1 MSTRSPHPPL
11 SPSLPSSDVN
21 GEQQQP
27 QQQRR
32 VSVQIGAMAQQ
43 QSMGVGGGVGSII
56 AATASA
62 AAASAAVKGNFVVS
76 QSDLW
81 DTHTLNAAKQRQSPR
96 NHPNQNRCQHGHMSA
111 AQQQMQLALQQ
122 QQMNTS
128 NSNLSME
135 VQTPSAYGSV
145 NSSPSAGHMQRSVSE
160 KNRSKHR
167 HKANKMS
174 VMCQSETDSEREQ
187 RDVGPVCGGGVNQTR
202 KLAKTMQQ
210 HSHHH
215 SSPNVA
221 PMEKPHHRSGGG
233 GGGVG
238 GQHHYRSKVDS
249 STSSIYNACSESEL
263 LDGETAI
270 LPIFRKLLTE
280 REPRYRSRNMVGA
293 SCPNISIKCDIV
305 EYL

>member
-1 MSTRSPHPPL
+1 MA
-11 SPSLPSSDVN
+11 SSGLV
-21 GEQQQP
+21 QQIA
-27 QQQRR
+27 
-32 VSVQIGAMAQQ
+32 SV
-43 QSMGVGGGVGSII
+43 GVRES
-56 AATASA
+56 AAA
-62 AAASAAVKGNFVVS
+62 AAASASAVKGNFVVS

-96 NHPNQNRCQHGHMSA
+96 NHPTQNRCQHGHIT

-135 VQTPSAYGSV
+135 AQTPSAYGSA
-145 NSSPSAGHMQRSVSE
+145 NNSPSAGHMQRSVSE

-167 HKANKMS
+167 HKPNKMS

-187 RDVGPVCGGGVNQTR
+187 RDVGPVCGVVQTR

-221 PMEKPHHRSGGG
+221 PMEKQQQQHHHHRSGGG
-233 GGGVG
+233 GGGGGGVGVG
-238 GQHHYRSKVDS
+238 GGPHHYRSKVDS

>member
-1 MSTRSPHPPL
+1 MA
-11 SPSLPSSDVN
+11 SSGLV
-21 GEQQQP
+21 QQIA
-27 QQQRR
+27 
-32 VSVQIGAMAQQ
+32 SV
-43 QSMGVGGGVGSII
+43 GVRES
-56 AATASA
+56 AAA
-62 AAASAAVKGNFVVS
+62 AAASASAVKGNFVVS

-96 NHPNQNRCQHGHMSA
+96 NHPTQNRCQHGHIT
-111 AQQQMQLALQQ
+111 AQQQMQLALQQQQ

-135 VQTPSAYGSV
+135 AQTPSAYGSA
-145 NSSPSAGHMQRSVSE
+145 NNSPSAGHMQRSVSE

-167 HKANKMS
+167 HKPNKMS

-187 RDVGPVCGGGVNQTR
+187 RDVGPVCGVVQTR

-221 PMEKPHHRSGGG
+221 PMEKQQHHHHRSGGG
-233 GGGVG
+233 GGGGGVVG
-238 GQHHYRSKVDS
+238 GPHHYRSKVDS

>member
-1 MSTRSPHPPL
+1 MRLVNSFSEILNHTLMNHPL
-11 SPSLPSSDVN
+11 DLNV
-21 GEQQQP
+21 EQP
-27 QQQRR
+27 RR
-32 VSVQIGAMAQQ
+32 VSVQIGATSASMAQQ
-43 QSMGVGGGVGSII
+43 Q
-56 AATASA
+56 AASNTNTAS
-62 AAASAAVKGNFVVS
+62 SAVKGNFVVS

-96 NHPNQNRCQHGHMSA
+96 HHPNPSRCQHGHMA
-111 AQQQMQLALQQ
+111 QQQQMQLALQQQQ

-128 NSNLSME
+128 NSNLSTE
-135 VQTPSAYGSV
+135 QSPSHYGSV
-145 NSSPSAGHMQRSVSE
+145 TNSPSGHMQRSVSE

-167 HKANKMS
+167 HKPNKMS

-187 RDVGPVCGGGVNQTR
+187 RDVGGCGGGGGQIR

-221 PMEKPHHRSGGG
+221 PMDRPHHRQGTGSGGG
-233 GGGVG
+233 GV
-238 GQHHYRSKVDS
+238 GQHHYRSKVDT

-263 LDGETAI
+263 LDGESAI
-270 LPIFRKLLTE
+270 MIRKLLTE

>member
-1 MSTRSPHPPL
+1 MT
-11 SPSLPSSDVN
+11 
-21 GEQQQP
+21 
-27 QQQRR
+27 
-32 VSVQIGAMAQQ
+32 
-43 QSMGVGGGVGSII
+43 
-56 AATASA
+56 ATALPPSA
-62 AAASAAVKGNFVVS
+62 ASVAAANAASAAVKGNFVVS

-96 NHPNQNRCQHGHMSA
+96 HANQGRCQHGYISQQQ
-111 AQQQMQLALQQ
+111 QQQMQQQQFNPSNSNVSLAESQQ
-122 QQMNTS
+122 QQ
-128 NSNLSME
+128 
-135 VQTPSAYGSV
+135 VPQTPTNYGSV
-145 NSSPSAGHMQRSVSE
+145 NNSPSSHMQRSVSE

-167 HKANKMS
+167 HKATKVS

-187 RDVGPVCGGGVNQTR
+187 RDVGPICGATQVR

-221 PMEKPHHRSGGG
+221 PMEKHQYHRTGG
-233 GGGVG
+233 GGGVIVP
-238 GQHHYRSKVDS
+238 QHYRGKMDT

-280 REPRYRSRNMVGA
+280 REPRYRSRNLVGA

>member
-1 MSTRSPHPPL
+1 MAPP
-11 SPSLPSSDVN
+11 PSS
-21 GEQQQP
+21 
-27 QQQRR
+27 
-32 VSVQIGAMAQQ
+32 
-43 QSMGVGGGVGSII
+43 
-56 AATASA
+56 
-62 AAASAAVKGNFVVS
+62 VKGNFVVS

-96 NHPNQNRCQHGHMSA
+96 NHPNQNRCQHSHLPQ
-111 AQQQMQLALQQ
+111 QQQMALQQ
-122 QQMNTS
+122 QQFNTS
-128 NSNLSME
+128 NSNLSSVDTG
-135 VQTPSAYGSV
+135 VQTPSNYGSV
-145 NSSPSAGHMQRSVSE
+145 TNSPSGHMHRSVSE

-167 HKANKMS
+167 HKANKTS

-187 RDVGPVCGGGVNQTR
+187 RDVGPVCGGGGGGGANQTR

-221 PMEKPHHRSGGG
+221 PMEKHHHRSATSGGS
-233 GGGVG
+233 
-238 GQHHYRSKVDS
+238 HHYRSKMDS

-280 REPRYRSRNMVGA
+280 REPRSGGRNMVGA

>member
-1 MSTRSPHPPL
+1 
-11 SPSLPSSDVN
+11 
-21 GEQQQP
+21 
-27 QQQRR
+27 
-32 VSVQIGAMAQQ
+32 
-43 QSMGVGGGVGSII
+43 
-56 AATASA
+56 
-62 AAASAAVKGNFVVS
+62 
-76 QSDLW
+76 
-81 DTHTLNAAKQRQSPR
+81 
-96 NHPNQNRCQHGHMSA
+96 
-111 AQQQMQLALQQ
+111 
-122 QQMNTS
+122 
-128 NSNLSME
+128 
-135 VQTPSAYGSV
+135 
-145 NSSPSAGHMQRSVSE
+145 MQRSVSE

-167 HKANKMS
+167 HKPAKMS

-187 RDVGPVCGGGVNQTR
+187 RDVGSMCGGGGGGGGGVGGVGVVQTR

-221 PMEKPHHRSGGG
+221 PLEKHHHRSGA
-233 GGGVG
+233 
-238 GQHHYRSKVDS
+238 QHHYRKVDT
-249 STSSIYNACSESEL
+249 STSSIFNACSESEL